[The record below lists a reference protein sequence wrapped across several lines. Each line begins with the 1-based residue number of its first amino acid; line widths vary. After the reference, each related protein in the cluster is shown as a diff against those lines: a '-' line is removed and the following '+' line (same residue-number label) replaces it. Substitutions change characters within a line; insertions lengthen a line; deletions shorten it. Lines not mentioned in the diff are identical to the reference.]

1 MKEHPIPQDITNYR
15 FHIVGSMT
23 LKQFGEVLV
32 GVIISFIIY
41 QTNLIAIIKWPLI
54 VLFFGGGLLTAFVPI
69 EERPLSHWISTFF
82 GIIYKPTQFFWK
94 REQKIPEPFLYKG
107 DEDKIRHVQ
116 EIDLT
121 PARRQRIKEFL
132 NSTKAITPNPEDF
145 TDYEQQ
151 QLASVMNLFD
161 SGAVPAMAINPVNIQ
176 KPDLKVR
183 VRTMRGLEEAQDEP
197 IIAAENAEVVAQM
210 NVVSTPQPILP
221 SPEELL
227 SSMVHANAQKD
238 VFLDTNQV
246 AQNIEIPESQAI
258 SLGKKKNGEE
268 EEESTYT
275 HHPQV
280 VDDHIFMKQEDLPQ
294 AVDSTQSNTT
304 QATYNSALPF
314 PDKPTEANKLVGMVL
329 TPNQEI
335 VSNAIVEISTDK
347 GAVARAVKTNL
358 LGQFF
363 ITTPLKPGKYVVNVQ
378 KDGMTFDSI
387 QIEMKN
393 QIVEPLEI
401 RGK

>member
-1 MKEHPIPQDITNYR
+1 
-15 FHIVGSMT
+15 
-23 LKQFGEVLV
+23 
-32 GVIISFIIY
+32 
-41 QTNLIAIIKWPLI
+41 
-54 VLFFGGGLLTAFVPI
+54 
-69 EERPLSHWISTFF
+69 HWIATFF

-107 DEDKIRHVQ
+107 DQDKIRHVQ

-132 NSTKAITPNPEDF
+132 NSTKAITPSSEDF

-161 SGAVPAMAINPVNIQ
+161 SGALPAMAINPVNIQ

-183 VRTMRGLEEAQDEP
+183 VRTMRGLEEAHEAPQVVIESNEP
-197 IIAAENAEVVAQM
+197 VAQ
-210 NVVSTPQPILP
+210 VRAIPEPQPILP

-227 SSMVHANAQKD
+227 ATMDHSNAKKD
-238 VFLDTNQV
+238 VFLNTNQV

-258 SLGKKKNGEE
+258 SLSKKKNGEE
-268 EEESTYT
+268 EEQTTYA

-280 VDDHIFMKQEDLPQ
+280 VDDHVFMKQEDLPQ
-294 AVDSTQSNTT
+294 AAAGNTNT
-304 QATYNSALPF
+304 VAQATYNSALPF
-314 PDKPTEANKLVGMVL
+314 PDKPTEPNKLVGMVL
-329 TPNQEI
+329 TPSQDI

-378 KDGMTFDSI
+378 KDGMTFEPI